1 MDRLKDKRVGIIGT
15 GATAVQ
21 AVPPLARDAK
31 HLYVFQR
38 TPSAVGVRANRPT
51 DPEWVKSLQPGWQ
64 QRRMENF
71 TSIVS
76 GEPVEEDLVG
86 DGWTEIFG
94 SASNPGAT
102 PEERQM
108 ADFANMEAVRSRID
122 HIVRDPATADALKP
136 WYYTMCKRPCFHDEY
151 LDSFNRPNVTLVDTG
166 GKGVERIT
174 ENSVVVDG
182 VDYPVDCLV
191 YASGFEV
198 TTGYTRRLGFEL
210 YGRDGQALTEAW
222 REGAATIHG
231 IYARG
236 FPNLLMFS
244 LIQGGT
250 AANYLHVTDEVA
262 VQTAYVIKQMID
274 MEGRT
279 FEPTEEGQQ
288 HWLNILFTHL
298 MANAKSVNECTPGFY
313 NNEGQLGDPRM
324 ARNAA
329 FTGGTMQYIKT
340 LKAWRE
346 KGGLEGLEISKN

>member
-136 WYYTMCKRPCFHDEY
+136 WYLHH
-151 LDSFNRPNVTLVDTG
+151 V
-166 GKGVERIT
+166 
-174 ENSVVVDG
+174 
-182 VDYPVDCLV
+182 
-191 YASGFEV
+191 
-198 TTGYTRRLGFEL
+198 
-210 YGRDGQALTEAW
+210 QA
-222 REGAATIHG
+222 
-231 IYARG
+231 
-236 FPNLLMFS
+236 PLL
-244 LIQGGT
+244 
-250 AANYLHVTDEVA
+250 
-262 VQTAYVIKQMID
+262 
-274 MEGRT
+274 
-279 FEPTEEGQQ
+279 P
-288 HWLNILFTHL
+288 
-298 MANAKSVNECTPGFY
+298 
-313 NNEGQLGDPRM
+313 
-324 ARNAA
+324 
-329 FTGGTMQYIKT
+329 
-340 LKAWRE
+340 
-346 KGGLEGLEISKN
+346 